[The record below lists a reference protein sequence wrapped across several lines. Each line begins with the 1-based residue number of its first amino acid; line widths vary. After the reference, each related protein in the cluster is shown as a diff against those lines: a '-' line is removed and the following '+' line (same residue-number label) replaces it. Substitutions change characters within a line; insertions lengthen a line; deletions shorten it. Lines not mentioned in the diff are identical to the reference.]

1 MNLKATYLFSN
12 WHVNCLTVSSASLPS
27 SGFRVTKPPR
37 KIIRIRLGQSGR
49 FTSPTKDRD
58 LLVAGKRNGT
68 GDLSTQEREG
78 LGLDAAR
85 SIRQTV
91 EQVQQFSLFRGLSP
105 SDCASIVA
113 AAQKKN
119 FMRRQTIFFEGSPI
133 RQILLLVSGC
143 VKVSQFGQSGTEVIL
158 RLSGPGDVIGSLA
171 LLSQKAHCSTA
182 QTLAAS
188 TVLVWESANFDSVL
202 NRFPILWHNIAR
214 ILEDRLNDMD
224 QRFREISTE
233 KVALRL
239 SSELVRLM
247 HQVGQRVNDHVEIS
261 LSREEMAQLTGTTL
275 FTVSRLLCQWEV
287 LGIVSV
293 RRGGVLV
300 RDLPALVALSQDQQ

>member
-1 MNLKATYLFSN
+1 VDLFEPGNATRGIS
-12 WHVNCLTVSSASLPS
+12 
-27 SGFRVTKPPR
+27 
-37 KIIRIRLGQSGR
+37 
-49 FTSPTKDRD
+49 
-58 LLVAGKRNGT
+58 
-68 GDLSTQEREG
+68 
-78 LGLDAAR
+78 LDAAR

-113 AAQKKN
+113 SAQKKN
-119 FMRRQTIFFEGSPI
+119 FLRRQTIFFEGSPI

-188 TVLVWESANFDSVL
+188 TVLVWESASFDTVL